1 MLFFVSENTLGS
13 KTKRFYSW
21 FCGYEAGTDEAK
33 EAAHQQHKRLAE
45 ITSLEQ
51 DPVAKIFLNVNVV
64 IILIIGLVLYIYF
77 SV

>member
-1 MLFFVSENTLGS
+1 MLFIVSESTMGS

-21 FCGYEAGTDEAK
+21 FCGYEAGTEEAK
-33 EAAHQQHKRLAE
+33 KAAHEQRERLAE

-51 DPVAKIFLNVNVV
+51 DPVAKVFLTVNVV
-64 IILIIGLVLYIYF
+64 IILIVCLVLFIYF